1 MTSVDF
7 ACNRGSNAGV
17 RSRVFSMRVWKLM
30 VVVSLVAAVGC
41 GKKDKKDEFTITGP
55 TFTRDEEGN
64 LVRHFDIDGDDKPD
78 VTKTFKE
85 TPDPDDPSVTKSALI
100 KKEVDVNSDGKVNMR
115 RTYNE
120 LGALML
126 EEVDTDLDGRM
137 DVINHIDNGNLVRKD
152 LLDATSGTILA
163 SRFYFEGS
171 IQRVE
176 QDTNDDD
183 KVDYWE
189 FYEQGVL
196 DRIGRDLNGDGRADT
211 WQRR

>member
-1 MTSVDF
+1 
-7 ACNRGSNAGV
+7 
-17 RSRVFSMRVWKLM
+17 MRLSQLLLVG
-30 VVVSLVAAVGC
+30 LVAMGLAAC
-41 GKKDKKDEFTITGP
+41 SKKNTKDDFTISGP
-55 TFTRDEEGN
+55 TFERDADGN
-64 LVRHFDIDGDDKPD
+64 LVRKFDIDGDAKPD

-85 TPDPDDPSVTKSALI
+85 FPDPDDPSVTQSRMI
-100 KKEVDVNSDGKVNMR
+100 KKEVDVNSDGKINMR

-137 DVINHIDNGNLVRKD
+137 DVTNHIDNGNLVRKD
-152 LLDATSGTILA
+152 LLEQESGTVLT
-163 SRFYFEGS
+163 SRFYYDGAL
-171 IQRVE
+171 QRVE
-176 QDTNDDD
+176 QDTNSDA

-196 DRIGRDLNGDGRADT
+196 DRIGRDLDGDGRADT